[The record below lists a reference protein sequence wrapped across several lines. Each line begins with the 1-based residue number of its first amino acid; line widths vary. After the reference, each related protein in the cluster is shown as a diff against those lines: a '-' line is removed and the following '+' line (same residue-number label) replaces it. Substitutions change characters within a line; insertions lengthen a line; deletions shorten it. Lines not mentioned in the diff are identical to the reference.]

1 MDKFTRPTGTQD
13 LLPAEQPYWEY
24 VTSSAAMMARR
35 FGYERIETPI
45 FETTALF
52 ARGVG
57 GATDIVEKEMYSF
70 RDKGDHPLTL
80 RPEFTAG
87 VARAYI
93 ENGLHT
99 LPKPVKLF
107 SLGPIFRYERP
118 QAGRFRQFHQF
129 NAEIFGVQDPIAD
142 LESMLLAWELY
153 AGWDFKGLS
162 FQLNSTGCPVCRP
175 GFGAALRAYYQ
186 SRLHDICEDC
196 KRRLETN
203 PLRVLDCKQERC
215 QPVIAGAPQSI
226 AHLCEDCATHFAS
239 LRSYLDAL
247 ARPYTINPRLVR
259 GLDYYTKTVFEVWAE
274 GIGAQAAVCGGG
286 RYDGLIEL
294 LGGRPTPAV
303 GFAAGL
309 ERIILVMKA
318 QGLTPPALPVP
329 PVFVAYAADA
339 ARPVAIRLLVD
350 LRAAHIGA
358 QIAMGGSLK
367 AQLRQADKAQARF
380 VFIIGEAELARGE
393 VNLKD
398 MAAGTQTTIALET
411 AALTVAEALAAG

>member
-87 VARAYI
+87 VVRAYI

-175 GFGAALRAYYQ
+175 GFGAALREYYQ

-318 QGLTPPALPVP
+318 QGLTPPALSVP

-380 VFIIGEAELARGE
+380 VFIIGEEELARGE

-398 MAAGTQTTIALET
+398 MAAGTQTTIALAT
-411 AALTVAEALAAG
+411 AALTVAQALAAG